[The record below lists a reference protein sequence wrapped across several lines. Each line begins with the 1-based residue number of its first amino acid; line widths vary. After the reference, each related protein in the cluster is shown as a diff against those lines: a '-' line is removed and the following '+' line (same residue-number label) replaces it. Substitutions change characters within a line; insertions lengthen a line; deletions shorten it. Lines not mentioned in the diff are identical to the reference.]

1 MRTNG
6 RVGVESALGRSRTM
20 PWVARVV
27 AILGWG
33 TSIGAGLAFA
43 ACEGDTPRPAEVLAA
58 IPRQRVGTLGSGV
71 TVELP
76 VDLVVQPFSRALF
89 ATSADGGYRF
99 YLGERPETLVEAMAT
114 FKEEVVGLGW
124 EIEGEQH
131 FATALRVDLFKGP
144 KQQRLYRQTWLV
156 GLEAPDDKPR
166 TAVCEALAREPHRAR
181 LDEVL
186 RRVCEGLQ
194 STPAP

>member
-1 MRTNG
+1 M
-6 RVGVESALGRSRTM
+6 L
-20 PWVARVV
+20 
-27 AILGWG
+27 L
-33 TSIGAGLAFA
+33 A
-43 ACEGDTPRPAEVLAA
+43 ACEGEAPRPAEVIAA
-58 IPRQRVGTLGSGV
+58 IPRQRVATLGSGV

-76 VDLVVQPFSRALF
+76 IDLIVQPFQRALF

-99 YLGERPETLVEAMAT
+99 YLGERPELLVEAMAT
-114 FKEEVVGLGW
+114 FKDEVTGLGW

-156 GLEAPDDKPR
+156 ALQAPDDKPR
-166 TAVCEALAREPHRAR
+166 TAVCEALAREVHRAR

-186 RRVCEGLQ
+186 RRVCEGVQ
-194 STPAP
+194 VAPTP